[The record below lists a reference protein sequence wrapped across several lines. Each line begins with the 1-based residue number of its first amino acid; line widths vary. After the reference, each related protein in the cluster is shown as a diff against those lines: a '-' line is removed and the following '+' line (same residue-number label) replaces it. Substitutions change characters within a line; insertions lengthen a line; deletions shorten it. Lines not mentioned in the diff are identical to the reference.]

1 MSMKL
6 FRLIIAARIDKV
18 LSVTSAIEKF
28 VTLFRKKK
36 KKKKESYWTHTR
48 FLLEFIEYARTTFN
62 KIIL

>member
-36 KKKKESYWTHTR
+36 KKEKRIVLDGILDFYSNS
-48 FLLEFIEYARTTFN
+48 LNMLEQRSIR
-62 KIIL
+62 

>member
-36 KKKKESYWTHTR
+36 KRKKNRTGRILDFYSNS
-48 FLLEFIEYARTTFN
+48 LNMLEQRSIR
-62 KIIL
+62 

>member
-36 KKKKESYWTHTR
+36 KKKESYWTHTR

>member
-18 LSVTSAIEKF
+18 VSVTSAIEKF

-36 KKKKESYWTHTR
+36 KRKKNRTGRILDFYSNS
-48 FLLEFIEYARTTFN
+48 LNMLEQRSIR
-62 KIIL
+62 

>member
-36 KKKKESYWTHTR
+36 KRKKNRTGLDFYSNS
-48 FLLEFIEYARTTFN
+48 LNMLEQRSIR
-62 KIIL
+62 

>member
-36 KKKKESYWTHTR
+36 KKEKRIVLDSISTR
-48 FLLEFIEYARTTFN
+48 IHIEYARTTFN

>member
-36 KKKKESYWTHTR
+36 KKKESYWTR

>member
-36 KKKKESYWTHTR
+36 KRKKNRTGLDFYSNSLNT
-48 FLLEFIEYARTTFN
+48 LEQRSIR
-62 KIIL
+62 

>member
-36 KKKKESYWTHTR
+36 KEKRIVLDSISTR
-48 FLLEFIEYARTTFN
+48 IH
-62 KIIL
+62 

>member
-18 LSVTSAIEKF
+18 LSTVTSAIEKF

-36 KKKKESYWTHTR
+36 KRKKNRTGRILDFYSNS
-48 FLLEFIEYARTTFN
+48 LNMLEQRSIR
-62 KIIL
+62 

>member
-36 KKKKESYWTHTR
+36 KKKKESYWTR

>member
-18 LSVTSAIEKF
+18 LSVTSAIKKF

-36 KKKKESYWTHTR
+36 KRKKNRTGLDFYSNSY
-48 FLLEFIEYARTTFN
+48 
-62 KIIL
+62 

>member
-36 KKKKESYWTHTR
+36 KEKRIVLDSISTR
-48 FLLEFIEYARTTFN
+48 IHIEYARTTFN